1 MEQVG
6 MNTLNLSTSVSPRVG
21 ALLTRITETPDLDTA
36 LWKVLA
42 EYVDFKTQAL
52 RQQVRTFEQKW
63 GMPFAEFA
71 QCVETETLGQDPYT
85 YEVESDF
92 WEWEAAET
100 LLDHYVSLRP
110 RWM

>member
-1 MEQVG
+1 
-6 MNTLNLSTSVSPRVG
+6 MNALNLSTHVSPRVG

-36 LWKVLA
+36 LWKMLG

-52 RQQVRTFEQKW
+52 RQQIQTFEKKW
-63 GMPFAEFA
+63 GVSFAEFA
-71 QCVETETLGQDPYT
+71 RRLETETLGQDPYT

-100 LLDHYVSLRP
+100 LFEHYASLRP

>member
-1 MEQVG
+1 
-6 MNTLNLSTSVSPRVG
+6 MNTLNISTSVSPRVG

-52 RQQVRTFEQKW
+52 RQQVRTFEKKW
-63 GMPFAEFA
+63 GMPFTEFA
-71 QCVETETLGQDPYT
+71 RCVETETLGQDPYT

-100 LLDHYVSLRP
+100 LLGHYVNLRP